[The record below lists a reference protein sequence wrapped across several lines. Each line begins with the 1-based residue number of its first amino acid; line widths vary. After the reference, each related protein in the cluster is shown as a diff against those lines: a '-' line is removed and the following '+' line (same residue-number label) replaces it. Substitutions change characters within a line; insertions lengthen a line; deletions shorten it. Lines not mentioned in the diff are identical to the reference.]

1 MLNTDNRE
9 TIPYDVEQGLH
20 SYRMQTDPEYAARV
34 KFDKETLDKQALQ
47 DQSLLMA
54 LAGNGVKPLVAYG
67 SVPTHTASRIVN
79 AVANKDATRL
89 LGMPTKNQIKR
100 AISNEEGAIDKLLW
114 KGTGNAVKLDMV
126 NK

>member
-34 KFDKETLDKQALQ
+34 NFEAETSNQALQ